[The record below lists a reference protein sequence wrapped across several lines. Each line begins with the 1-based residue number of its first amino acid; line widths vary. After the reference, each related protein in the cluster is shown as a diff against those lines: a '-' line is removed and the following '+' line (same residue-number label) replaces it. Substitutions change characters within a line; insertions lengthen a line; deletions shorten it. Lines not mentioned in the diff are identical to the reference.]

1 MIRKQAYDN
10 MGSELAESIGKAVA
24 ETIESNS
31 ELKESFGQ
39 IFKEDKKTIYAVTRA
54 IEIIGEAVR
63 HIPVEI
69 RNVYPAVPWQDM
81 ADMRNKVAH
90 EYFGVD
96 TQVIWAT
103 VTEDVPQLKK
113 LIRGLIDKLPR

>member
-1 MIRKQAYDN
+1 MKKRDYGDYIEDIWT
-10 MGSELAESIGKAVA
+10 SIVD
-24 ETIESNS
+24 IEDFVRGT
-31 ELKESFGQ
+31 SFDT
-39 IFKEDKKTIYAVTRA
+39 FKEDKKTIYAVTRA

-69 RNVYPAVPWQDM
+69 RSVYPAVPWQDM
-81 ADMRNKVAH
+81 ADMRNKGAH